1 MERKRIKKCFWVWQ
15 FEEEERWLNTMAL
28 EGWVLDRVGFFGYEF
43 LRCEPGE
50 YTVRLE
56 MHDHDEAYLSFM
68 AETGAEYVG
77 RIVKWLYFRKKAE
90 LGDFDIFS
98 DLDSRLNHLKRIGTM
113 LRGVGL
119 AVLVIGL
126 VPPRNPVCLIAGAVL
141 MYALGRIEGKKEALE
156 KDRLLM
162 E

>member
-77 RIVKWLYFRKKAE
+77 RIVKWVYFRKKAE
-90 LGDFDIFS
+90 LGAFDIFS

>member
-28 EGWVLDRVGFFGYEF
+28 EGWVLDRVGLFGYEF

-56 MHDHDEAYLSFM
+56 MHDHDEAYLNFM

-77 RIVKWLYFRKKAE
+77 RIVKWVYFRKKAE
-90 LGDFDIFS
+90 LGAFDIFS

>member
-1 MERKRIKKCFWVWQ
+1 MERKRVKKCFWVWQ

-28 EGWVLDRVGFFGYEF
+28 EGWVLDRVGLFGYEF

-77 RIVKWLYFRKKAE
+77 RIVKWLYFRKKTE
-90 LGDFDIFS
+90 LGAFDIFS